1 MLRLV
6 TNFMIKD
13 TNKRIMITLSKKQI
27 AWIQKLAKQT
37 RLTKS
42 ELIKWL
48 VSKNVEVLI
57 EYIYRKENN
66 LTTEEIYRIVKTSWL
81 DD

>member
-1 MLRLV
+1 
-6 TNFMIKD
+6 MIKD

-27 AWIQKLAKQT
+27 TWIEKLAKQT

-42 ELIKWL
+42 NLIKWL

-66 LTTEEIYRIVKTSWL
+66 LTNEEIYRIIKTSWL
-81 DD
+81 DENDY

>member
-1 MLRLV
+1 
-6 TNFMIKD
+6 MIKD

-27 AWIQKLAKQT
+27 AWIEKLAKQT

-42 ELIKWL
+42 NLIKWL

-66 LTTEEIYRIVKTSWL
+66 LTTEEIQRIIKTSWL
-81 DD
+81 DDDY

>member
-1 MLRLV
+1 
-6 TNFMIKD
+6 MIKD

-27 AWIQKLAKQT
+27 AWIEKLAKQT

-42 ELIKWL
+42 NLIKWL
-48 VSKNVEVLI
+48 VSKNVEVLM

-66 LTTEEIYRIVKTSWL
+66 LTTEEIQRIIKTSWL
-81 DD
+81 DENDY

>member
-1 MLRLV
+1 MAV
-6 TNFMIKD
+6 KD
-13 TNKRIMITLSKKQI
+13 TNQRIMITLSKKQI
-27 AWIQKLAKQT
+27 TWIEKLAKQT

-42 ELIKWL
+42 NLIKWL
-48 VSKNVEVLI
+48 ISKNVEVLI

-66 LTTEEIYRIVKTSWL
+66 LTNEEIYRIIKTSWL